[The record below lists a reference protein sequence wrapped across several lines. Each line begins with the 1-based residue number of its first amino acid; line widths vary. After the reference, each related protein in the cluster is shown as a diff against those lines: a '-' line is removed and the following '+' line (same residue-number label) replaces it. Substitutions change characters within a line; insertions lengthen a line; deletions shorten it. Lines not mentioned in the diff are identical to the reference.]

1 MKMMQEKRLLVI
13 LNQSYE
19 QFSEIIVNVN
29 NDL

>member
-13 LNQSYE
+13 LNQIYE